1 MSFVNE
7 LLRVADMNTAT
18 RNLINEKSAKKLEAL
33 SSHMLEVNK
42 YLNLTSIRD
51 EDGVILK
58 HFVDSVA
65 ISPYIEVGA
74 RVADIGCGGG
84 FPTLPLAIIRDDLS
98 ILGVDSVTKKVTYV
112 KETATLLGLSG
123 VNTSNLRAEELGQ
136 NPSYREKFDV
146 SCARALGKLSLLCE
160 LCLPLVRVGGKFI
173 AMKSLTTKDELC
185 EAENAI
191 SILGGRLSEVHEYSL
206 TNGEETLYRTI
217 VVIEKISQ
225 TPKTYPRNNS
235 QISKKP
241 L

>member
-65 ISPYIEVGA
+65 ISPYVENGA

-98 ILGVDSVTKKVTYV
+98 ILGVDSVTKKA
-112 KETATLLGLSG
+112 TATLLGLSG

-173 AMKSLTTKDELC
+173 AMKSLTTEDELC
-185 EAENAI
+185 EAQNAI
-191 SILGGRLSEVHEYSL
+191 SLLGGRLSEVHEYSL

-217 VVIEKISQ
+217 VIIEKISP
-225 TPKTYPRNNS
+225 TPKAYPRNNS